1 MKTKIAYCALA
12 LLLMSQ
18 LAVAQQVQ
26 RLVILHTNDTHSQIE
41 PTDPTAARNPDMG
54 GYARR
59 LGVISEIRAQEPAVL
74 LVDAGDFSQGT
85 PYYNF
90 FGGRL
95 EVMGYNQMNYDATA
109 LGNHEFDN
117 GMDSLEMLMQLKK
130 FPVVVSNYD
139 VSGSKLKGLVEPYL
153 VVKKGKLK
161 IGIMGLGVEPAGL
174 IMEKNYQGVIY
185 KDPVVIAREVSD
197 FLRTRKKC
205 DVVVCLSH
213 LGSDSTDVKVND
225 FTIARNTT
233 NIDVIIGGH
242 SHSLLENVTTGNAAG
257 RKIMIAQMGRSGL
270 YLGRIDLEFTQK

>member
-1 MKTKIAYCALA
+1 MSAIPGIGSAALA
-12 LLLMSQ
+12 R
-18 LAVAQQVQ
+18 ADVA
-26 RLVILHTNDTHSQIE
+26 IMN
-41 PTDPTAARNPDMG
+41 AFG
-54 GYARR
+54 
-59 LGVISEIRAQEPAVL
+59 
-74 LVDAGDFSQGT
+74 VDAS
-85 PYYNF
+85 
-90 FGGRL
+90 
-95 EVMGYNQMNYDATA
+95 A

-117 GMDSLEMLMQLKK
+117 GMDSLAMLMQLKK

-153 VVKKGKLK
+153 IVKKGKLK

-185 KDPVVIAREVSD
+185 KDPVITAREVSD